1 MEFLYRNHIS
11 KKIYEVNGDK
21 KSVFVFFQQFKDKL
35 TCSLVLD
42 LQYSHLSAAPGPS
55 NSYIFWE
62 AKLSQK
68 LSSILVSELDVSCSK
83 LLTFHNFRLVVCI
96 FL

>member
-1 MEFLYRNHIS
+1 LTKNIS
-11 KKIYEVNGDK
+11 EKIFKVNGDK
-21 KSVFVFFQQFKDKL
+21 NSIFLAVKDDEL

-62 AKLSQK
+62 AKISEK
-68 LSSILVSELDVSCSK
+68 LSSILVSVLHVS
-83 LLTFHNFRLVVCI
+83 TANF
-96 FL
+96 